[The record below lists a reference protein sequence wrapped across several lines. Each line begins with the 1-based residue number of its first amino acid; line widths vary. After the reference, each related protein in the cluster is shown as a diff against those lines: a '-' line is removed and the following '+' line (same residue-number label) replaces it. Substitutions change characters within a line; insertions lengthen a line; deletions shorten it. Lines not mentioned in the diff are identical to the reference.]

1 MRMLGEHHGLVKE
14 FPEYKET
21 IHDLKENNAHFSKL
35 FDEYEDV
42 DKEVIR
48 IEEQIETPSDAYT
61 EERKL
66 KRLNLKDKLIS
77 LIKSHR

>member
-1 MRMLGEHHGLVKE
+1 MLGEHHSLVKE

-21 IHDLKENNAHFSKL
+21 IHNLKDNNAHFAKL
-35 FDEYEDV
+35 FDEYENI

-61 EERKL
+61 EELKL
-66 KRLNLKDKLIS
+66 KRLNLKDQLLS
-77 LIKSHR
+77 LIKSHS